1 MKTRNSDFPANQHAN
16 QNASEMQ
23 EIHDLGLLDAVSGG
37 ALSPD
42 DFVVVEAKLKDRAGG
57 TGGGAGPRAL

>member
-1 MKTRNSDFPANQHAN
+1 
-16 QNASEMQ
+16 MQ